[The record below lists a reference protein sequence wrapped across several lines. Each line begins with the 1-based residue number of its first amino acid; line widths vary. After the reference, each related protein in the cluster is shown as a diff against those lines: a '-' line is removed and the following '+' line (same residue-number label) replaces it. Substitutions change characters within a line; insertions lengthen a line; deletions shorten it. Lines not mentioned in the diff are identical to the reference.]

1 MNFLVE
7 MQNFVFKCAR
17 VWKITRKPTKEEFK
31 TIARASSLGLL
42 FIGLIGFL
50 IATIMNLFSFK

>member
-7 MQNFVFKCAR
+7 LQNFAFKCAR

-31 TIARASSLGLL
+31 TIAKASSLGILV
-42 FIGLIGFL
+42 IGLIGFL
-50 IATIMNLFSFK
+50 IATIMNVFSL